1 MANTPNY
8 NLSIYPASDITTK
21 FIAFRTDTSGT
32 QATSNFMIID
42 TAMKDIQDQVTDL
55 QNTPG
60 LTQISATGTN
70 TYIATMTGFGYLEGQ
85 SIILS
90 VNNANTGSS
99 TLNINSLGARPL
111 MKYKAD
117 GTLAQLSSGDLRAN
131 NLYLFTNKGSNW
143 VLVGYCNA
151 EQINIAGTTGNL
163 KVTRIGGNSVQE
175 AGENMPSPEHPSEI
189 ESVGDGG
196 AIDIM
201 VNGSKAVSIPID
213 QPLRALRDADGN
225 ITAQDYI
232 DIEAGEIVRE
242 VGAVEVDGT
251 ENWAVAGASSTDYIA
266 AYIVIPGKKAGMMNL
281 MSSHFQIKEMGV
293 TNPQSNFMRGANSS
307 SAVYLSIAKAALDE
321 WDESF
326 SDAEKAALIKAWLA
340 AQKAAGT
347 PVKVQY
353 GLAEPTRTP
362 IEASGIFETKQGTN
376 TVETD
381 GVKGTLSVQVG
392 NTTYS
397 GETVTF
403 DVNGTV
409 GNMVGISSN
418 NTLIDSG
425 LAQSAIEV
433 KVNTDYTAYEAIAAK
448 EIVGLGTDNKWHKVK
463 SGSSFP
469 IGTIYGVAESAVAAN
484 AIVRVIMTGAT
495 NPLWTGYTTSTLD
508 TNTKIFIKGE
518 ITDGQFL
525 PTNVATTVME
535 PDASYLA
542 IGYYVSA
549 TVTKLDATHMI
560 YTLNTDG
567 NVNAIDGVA
576 LGGASGGSG
585 STQVFSIGNGTD
597 TEFTLNHGA
606 NTTFVQ
612 LLVRTTATPQTY
624 LVPDWQIVDNDN
636 VKLLFSDA
644 PATNEYQAVLFVFNP
659 STKVTK
665 YEETIGNGTDTTF
678 YIEHNLGVN
687 YPTVK
692 LIQLTDE
699 ALVFPSIQYVDSG
712 GNPSQNTLKL
722 GFYSAPA
729 TNSLKVVVESD
740 IVQTEGAQLLG
751 GLTLN
756 EIKEMILQAENPIGK
771 IRLSVENVNPSTHL
785 GFGTWERWGQGRVP
799 VGVATSGTFNTVEK
813 TGGEE
818 THILKTSELPAHAH
832 TYPVNSPGS
841 GAQYGPNNT
850 VSQTNSVKSST
861 NEAGDGEAHNNLQP
875 YITCYMW
882 KRTA

>member
-21 FIAFRTDTSGT
+21 FITFRTDTSGT

-70 TYIATMTGFGYLEGQ
+70 TYVATMTGFGYLEGQ

-90 VNNANTGSS
+90 VNTANTGSS

-143 VLVGYCNA
+143 VLVGYSNA
-151 EQINIAGTTGNL
+151 EQIN
-163 KVTRIGGNSVQE
+163 
-175 AGENMPSPEHPSEI
+175 
-189 ESVGDGG
+189 
-196 AIDIM
+196 
-201 VNGSKAVSIPID
+201 
-213 QPLRALRDADGN
+213 
-225 ITAQDYI
+225 
-232 DIEAGEIVRE
+232 
-242 VGAVEVDGT
+242 
-251 ENWAVAGASSTDYIA
+251 
-266 AYIVIPGKKAGMMNL
+266 
-281 MSSHFQIKEMGV
+281 
-293 TNPQSNFMRGANSS
+293 
-307 SAVYLSIAKAALDE
+307 
-321 WDESF
+321 
-326 SDAEKAALIKAWLA
+326 
-340 AQKAAGT
+340 
-347 PVKVQY
+347 
-353 GLAEPTRTP
+353 
-362 IEASGIFETKQGTN
+362 
-376 TVETD
+376 
-381 GVKGTLSVQVG
+381 
-392 NTTYS
+392 
-397 GETVTF
+397 
-403 DVNGTV
+403 VNGTV
-409 GNMVGISSN
+409 GNMIGVSSN
-418 NTLIDSG
+418 RTLIDSG

-699 ALVFPSIQYVDSG
+699 ALVFPSVQYVDST
-712 GNPSQNTLKL
+712 NTPSQSILKL

-841 GAQYGPNNT
+841 GAQYGPSDT
-850 VSQTNSVKSST
+850 VSQTNNVKSST
-861 NEAGDGEAHNNLQP
+861 NEAGGGEAHNNLQP

>member
-143 VLVGYCNA
+143 VLVGYSNA
-151 EQINIAGTTGNL
+151 EQIN
-163 KVTRIGGNSVQE
+163 
-175 AGENMPSPEHPSEI
+175 
-189 ESVGDGG
+189 
-196 AIDIM
+196 
-201 VNGSKAVSIPID
+201 
-213 QPLRALRDADGN
+213 
-225 ITAQDYI
+225 
-232 DIEAGEIVRE
+232 
-242 VGAVEVDGT
+242 
-251 ENWAVAGASSTDYIA
+251 
-266 AYIVIPGKKAGMMNL
+266 
-281 MSSHFQIKEMGV
+281 
-293 TNPQSNFMRGANSS
+293 
-307 SAVYLSIAKAALDE
+307 
-321 WDESF
+321 
-326 SDAEKAALIKAWLA
+326 
-340 AQKAAGT
+340 
-347 PVKVQY
+347 
-353 GLAEPTRTP
+353 
-362 IEASGIFETKQGTN
+362 
-376 TVETD
+376 
-381 GVKGTLSVQVG
+381 
-392 NTTYS
+392 
-397 GETVTF
+397 
-403 DVNGTV
+403 VNGTV
-409 GNMVGISSN
+409 GNMIGVSSN

-818 THILKTSELPAHAH
+818 THTLGVNEIPAVGLQAQGSLYYFNGTTGGAGLNAG
-832 TYPVNSPGS
+832 TYGANVSG
-841 GAQYGPNNT
+841 GAQ
-850 VSQTNSVKSST
+850 VKT
-861 NEAGDGEAHNNLQP
+861 LGGGEAHNNLQP